1 MSVTER
7 EPLVARSRTGD
18 DDAENDAATASAASS
33 ASREALRGPRAFVS
47 ARNGRR
53 VLNVA
58 SALVLAAL
66 VAYAGAS
73 NFLRGGHGGVTA
85 RQYGGG
91 LGRLTWNPTD
101 GFSTH
106 RGAGKTRDA
115 ASGALLQRTIER
127 YYPSRLTPGSAPFEI
142 LFTSTDNP
150 HTPCSAHGY
159 AKDHC
164 EFERWD
170 TIYAFGSSPVD
181 NAALPTMRSATL
193 LVLVECMDVDKTLG
207 PSPTLD
213 VTPDMEP
220 RCEFLEMPSTKDD
233 MSKCDQSAGASSAST
248 DCRYYGLFN
257 IDAMENRSDYEWD
270 NLIDKAIWRGSDY
283 PFLWPGHWPNLK
295 PDGESFF
302 HEIASAEDKEGKMK
316 SLVAG
321 NRIGPR
327 MKAVLMSKLNP
338 SLIDAKFF
346 NWYGGGHRADPLHL
360 DTSEHIEE
368 DTFGK
373 YRYQLDL
380 GGGGGTTWSGVIP
393 KLAMPGVLFHHVTS
407 MKDSYFDLLKPYE
420 HYYPLKEDLSNFE
433 ELIQEVRDDP
443 EKAKRISAAAT
454 AWVKQFR
461 KLGSLLKH
469 NYDTLAVPLARSL
482 DPTGRLQPIPFHVA
496 HPKL

>member
-1 MSVTER
+1 MNVTER

-18 DDAENDAATASAASS
+18 DDAQNDTTTTRASSSALDAAV
-33 ASREALRGPRAFVS
+33 LGPRAFVS
-47 ARNGRR
+47 ARTGRR

-58 SALVLAAL
+58 SALVSAAL
-66 VAYAGAS
+66 VAYAWTS
-73 NFLRGGHGGVTA
+73 NLLRGGYRGITV

-91 LGRLTWNPTD
+91 LGSLKWDPTN
-101 GFSTH
+101 GFRTH
-106 RGAGKTRDA
+106 PGAGKSRDKG
-115 ASGALLQRTIER
+115 SGALLQRTIER

-142 LFTSTDNP
+142 LFTSTDCP

-164 EFERWD
+164 DFEKWD
-170 TIYAFGSSPVD
+170 TIYAFGSSPV
-181 NAALPTMRSATL
+181 NKATLPTMHSATL
-193 LVLVECMDVDKTLG
+193 LVLIDCMDIDKTLG

-220 RCEFLEMPSTKDD
+220 TCEFLEMASTKDD
-233 MSKCDQSAGASSAST
+233 MSKCDRSAGSSAASL

-257 IDAMENRSDYEWD
+257 IDAMENKSDYEWD

-283 PFLWPGHWPNLK
+283 VFLSGQWPNSK
-295 PDGESFF
+295 PEGGSFF
-302 HEIASAEDKEGKMK
+302 HEIASSADREGKMK
-316 SLVAG
+316 SLIAG

-327 MKAVLMSKLNP
+327 MKAVLMSKLNS

-346 NWYGGGHRADPLHL
+346 NWGGGHAAGPLDL
-360 DTSEHIEE
+360 DTREHIEE

-420 HYYPLKEDLSNFE
+420 HYYPLKEDFSNFE
-433 ELIQEVRDDP
+433 ELVQEVRDDP

-454 AWVKQFR
+454 AWVKEFR
-461 KLGSLLKH
+461 KVGSLLKH

-482 DPTGRLQPIPFHVA
+482 DPTRQLEPIAFHVA
-496 HPKL
+496 HPNL